1 MLQIGLRMPE
11 DKENPSIKDILLM
24 ESNVLL
30 AVDNGNKC
38 LKAIAPREGGGHK
51 YLRIDTKTRP
61 WGLTRMQPNVVAV
74 SGHQCL
80 YVVTVVSGQC
90 GWSVV
95 SVGGP
100 WSVWGVRGQC
110 GWSVVSVG
118 RPWSVWGVRG

>member
-1 MLQIGLRMPE
+1 MPE

-24 ESNVLL
+24 ESNILL

-74 SGHQCL
+74 SGHQCI

-100 WSVWGVRGQC
+100 WSVWVVRGQC
-110 GWSVVSVG
+110 GGSVV
-118 RPWSVWGVRG
+118 RCLYWAVR